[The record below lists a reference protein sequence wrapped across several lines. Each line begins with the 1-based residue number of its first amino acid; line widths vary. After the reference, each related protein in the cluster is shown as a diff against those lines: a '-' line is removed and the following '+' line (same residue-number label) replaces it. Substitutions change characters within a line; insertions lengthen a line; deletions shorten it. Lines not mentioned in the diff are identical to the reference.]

1 MDPLTK
7 IICTLG
13 PSTQSAT
20 QIRCAKKAGMS
31 IARLNLSHGSH
42 KQHAAF
48 IDTLKKINSVSAIPL
63 GILLDTKGG
72 EIRTGDVKNPVNIKK
87 GEEVVFSPLETLHEK
102 QKVIH
107 VNYDGFAADVRETDR
122 ILIDNGELSFTIIS
136 IQKSGSVLARANQG
150 GIIGSRRHINLP
162 GANLDMPSVTPKDW
176 EDIAFATKHGIDFIA
191 LSFIR
196 TAEDIEMVRS
206 FLKKKKSDI
215 EIIAKIETAQ
225 AVENIQEIIRV
236 SDGIMVARGD
246 LGAEIPFERLPAIQ
260 DAIVSLCRDAGKP
273 VIVATHMLESMKEHA
288 IPTRAEITDVAH
300 AAITQTDATML
311 SGETASGKN
320 PLLAVEA
327 MSRIL
332 VETER
337 NIAHFIHTEDN
348 YIHDEREARAEAA
361 VRMAES
367 LGGLPIVVFT
377 RTGRTAQTICKFRP
391 SHKIIA
397 FTPTESRQRKLALRF
412 GVIPLLLPFKE
423 DPEKTLETAFRK
435 ARDCRLLSKKEKI
448 VLVSDAKTSLGS
460 ISTVQVRQVP

>member
-13 PSTQSAT
+13 PAT
-20 QIRCAKKAGMS
+20 QTAAQIMRLKSAGMN
-31 IARLNLSHGSH
+31 IARINLSHGSRV
-42 KQHAAF
+42 QHTSL
-48 IDTLKKINSVSAIPL
+48 IKTIKTINKTSAEPL

-72 EIRTGDVKNPVNIKK
+72 EIRTGDVKSPIAVKK
-87 GEEVVFSPLETLHEK
+87 GEEVIFSPHELTHEK
-102 QKVIH
+102 YKVIH
-107 VNYDGFAADVRETDR
+107 VNYDGFAQDVRETDR
-122 ILIDNGELSFTIIS
+122 ILLDNGELSFAIVS
-136 IQKSGSVLARANQG
+136 IQKNGAVLARANQG
-150 GIIGSRRHINLP
+150 GIIGSRRHVNLP
-162 GANLDMPSVTPKDW
+162 GADLDVPSITKKDW
-176 EDIAFATKHGIDFIA
+176 NDLAFAIKQDIDFVA

-196 TAEDIEMVRS
+196 TAEDIEEVRS
-206 FLKKKKSDI
+206 FFKKKRSDI
-215 EIIAKIETAQ
+215 ELIAKIETAQ